1 MSVTSFGGVKS
12 ELGWMPEMTGPNC
25 QYDEGCSR
33 SSADA
38 GHSSP
43 APRART
49 STYDQPGKSKKS
61 ALIAACTPTLCPHCC
76 GVACRSLYRVARTD
90 TPGAQRSAMTI
101 AALPLVERVIPGWT
115 AI

>member
-1 MSVTSFGGVKS
+1 MSVTSFGGVTS
-12 ELGWMPEMTGPNC
+12 ELGWMPEMPGPNC
-25 QYDEGCSR
+25 QYDDGCSR

-61 ALIAACTPTLCPHCC
+61 ALIAACTPPLSPPCG

-90 TPGAQRSAMTI
+90 TRGAQRSAMTI
-101 AALPLVERVIPGWT
+101 GDVPSVDRVIPG
-115 AI
+115 